1 MNSEKLYPNI
11 KSPSFLRRLFSLRRS
26 NVQTFERLNASSFNV
41 TPNLASDDHW
51 QTISG
56 RKHDRSW
63 SEIQELY
70 TDALTAWRKNPMAWR
85 VINTTVN
92 YVVGTGISFTS
103 IDAALDSLIKAFW
116 THRKNRMD
124 LRLMPMVEELSRSG
138 DLFVLLF
145 RNQLDGMSYIRFV
158 TKDQIQ
164 KIETADNDWET
175 ELVYWENPPAGE
187 IQPRRWL
194 SPDHPESSM
203 SEAIMLHYSVNRPI
217 GALMGESDLTTI
229 IPWLLRYSRMLEDRV
244 RLHWA
249 ARAFLYLVTVPSN
262 KVESKSTQYGSAPE
276 SGSIVVK
283 DESETWETVSPNLRG
298 ADTGFDM
305 KAVRNMID
313 AGSGFPPH
321 WRGEGGE
328 VNVATAEAMQAP
340 PEKFLIKRQ
349 EYFVWCLEDILYQ
362 AFLRA
367 KEIGFYSTA
376 SSGARCGAQ
385 PATVE
390 TNYSVLFKP
399 EAPDVTLRDNAQLA
413 TGAST
418 LATGFATLQN
428 TLLGKSSTLHRI
440 ATDLMLKFA
449 GETVDDEVLNKI
461 ISEAKSDPIQ
471 PMFIPSGPGSG
482 PGQSNNSQP
491 YNHLET
497 DIAP

>member
-1 MNSEKLYPNI
+1 MKRLSLLE
-11 KSPSFLRRLFSLRRS
+11 RLFGSRS
-26 NVQTFERLNASSFNV
+26 RFDIS
-41 TPNLASDDHW
+41 PNLSTDDHW

-92 YVVGTGISFTS
+92 YVVGTGIHFTS
-103 IDAALDSLIKAFW
+103 PDTVMDKFIHDFW
-116 THRKNRMD
+116 NHRKNQMD
-124 LRLMPMVEELSRSG
+124 LRLMPMVEEISRAG

-145 RNQLDGMSYIRFV
+145 RNMVDGMSYIRFV
-158 TKDQIQ
+158 TKDQIL
-164 KIETADNDWET
+164 KIETAANDWET
-175 ELVYWENPPAGE
+175 ELVYYEVPPAGE
-187 IQPRRWL
+187 FQPRRWL
-194 SPDHPESSM
+194 SPEHPEAGM
-203 SEAIMLHYSVNRPI
+203 QDAVMLHYSVNKPI

-262 KVESKSTQYGSAPE
+262 KVESKSVQYGSVPE

-283 DESETWETVSPNLRG
+283 DESEQWETITPSLRG
-298 ADTGFDM
+298 ADASHDM
-305 KAVRNMID
+305 KAVRQLID

-349 EYFVWCLEDILYQ
+349 EYFVWMLEDILYQ

-367 KEIGFYSTA
+367 VEI
-376 SSGARCGAQ
+376 GAQ
-385 PATVE
+385 PAITTTEYKDIFTPDV
-390 TNYSVLFKP
+390 
-399 EAPDVTLRDNAQLA
+399 PDVTLRDNDQLA
-413 TGAST
+413 SGAGKIAIAFS
-418 LATGFATLQN
+418 TLQN
-428 TLLGKSSTLHRI
+428 TILGKSDTLNRI
-440 ATDLMLKFA
+440 AAELTLKFA
-449 GETVDDEVLNKI
+449 GEPQEDQVLDQI
-461 ISEAKSDPIQ
+461 ISEAKANPILPVMYPGQQ
-471 PMFIPSGPGSG
+471 PNAPAVNQTSPASPSAGPSG
-482 PGQSNNSQP
+482 NK
-491 YNHLET
+491 
-497 DIAP
+497 

>member
-1 MNSEKLYPNI
+1 MKINFLSKLFARAETGANS
-11 KSPSFLRRLFSLRRS
+11 FS
-26 NVQTFERLNASSFNV
+26 V
-41 TPNLASDDHW
+41 TPNLVTDDHW

-103 IDAALDSLIKAFW
+103 VDAALDSFIKEFW
-116 THRKNRMD
+116 THRKNHMD
-124 LRLMPMVEELSRSG
+124 LRLVPMVEELSRSG

-164 KIETADNDWET
+164 KIETANNDWET

-194 SPDHPESSM
+194 SPDHPEAGM
-203 SEAIMLHYSVNRPI
+203 SDAVMLHYSVNRPI

-298 ADTGFDM
+298 ADAGFDM

-349 EYFVWCLEDILYQ
+349 EYFVWVLEDILYQ

-367 KEIGFYSTA
+367 VEI
-376 SSGARCGAQ
+376 GAQ

-390 TNYSVLFKP
+390 TDYSNLFTC
-399 EAPDVTLRDNAQLA
+399 EAPDVTLRDNDQLA
-413 TGAST
+413 GGANK
-418 LATGFATLQN
+418 LAESFAMLQN
-428 TLLGKSSTLHRI
+428 TLLGKSPTLHRL
-440 ATDLMLKFA
+440 AVDMVLKFA
-449 GETVDDEVLNKI
+449 GEIVEDKILDQI
-461 ISEAKSDPIQ
+461 ISEAKADPIM
-471 PMFIPSGPGSG
+471 PVLL
-482 PGQSNNSQP
+482 PGQEAAQEDEP
-491 YNHLET
+491 AT
-497 DIAP
+497 KPKGQQ

>member
-1 MNSEKLYPNI
+1 VKT
-11 KSPSFLRRLFSLRRS
+11 PSFLARLF
-26 NVQTFERLNASSFNV
+26 TFQKIEQFTV
-41 TPNLASDDHW
+41 TPNLATDDHW

-70 TDALTAWRKNPMAWR
+70 MDALTAWRKNPMAWR

-103 IDAALDSLIKAFW
+103 IDAALDSFIKAFW
-116 THRKNRMD
+116 THRKNQMD
-124 LRLMPMVEELSRSG
+124 LRLVPMVEELSRSG

-145 RNQLDGMSYIRFV
+145 RNQLDGLSYIRFV

-164 KIETADNDWET
+164 KIETAENDWET

-187 IQPRRWL
+187 YQPRRWL
-194 SPDHPESSM
+194 APDHPEAGM
-203 SEAIMLHYSVNRPI
+203 SDAVMLHYSVNRPI

-298 ADTGFDM
+298 ADAGFDM
-305 KAVRNMID
+305 KAVRQLID

-349 EYFVWCLEDILYQ
+349 EYFVWLLEDILYH

-367 KEIGFYSTA
+367 VEI
-376 SSGARCGAQ
+376 GAQ
-385 PATVE
+385 PASTETV
-390 TNYSVLFKP
+390 YSVIFNC

-413 TGAST
+413 GGAKL
-418 LATGFATLQN
+418 LAESFALLQN
-428 TLLGKSSTLHRI
+428 TLLGKSPTLHRL
-440 ATDLMLKFA
+440 ATDMVLKFA
-449 GETVDDEVLNKI
+449 GETVDDKVLDKI
-461 ISEAKSDPIQ
+461 IAEVKADPIL
-471 PMFIPSGPGSG
+471 PVML
-482 PGQSNNSQP
+482 PGQ
-491 YNHLET
+491 E
-497 DIAP
+497 IAQEDKPATKPKDQQ

>member
-1 MNSEKLYPNI
+1 MKT
-11 KSPSFLRRLFSLRRS
+11 SFLTKLFARAEKGA
-26 NVQTFERLNASSFNV
+26 NSFSI
-41 TPNLASDDHW
+41 TPNLATDDHW

-92 YVVGTGISFTS
+92 YVVGTGIHFTS
-103 IDAALDSLIKAFW
+103 PDAGLDKFIHDFW
-116 THRKNRMD
+116 NHRKNQMD
-124 LRLMPMVEELSRSG
+124 LRLVPMVEELSRSG

-145 RNQLDGMSYIRFV
+145 RNLVDGMSYLRFV

-164 KIETADNDWET
+164 KIETAANDWET
-175 ELVYWENPPAGE
+175 ELVYWETPPGGE
-187 IQPRRWL
+187 YQPRKWL
-194 SPDHPESSM
+194 SPDHPEAGM
-203 SEAIMLHYSVNRPI
+203 ADAVMLHYAVNRPI
-217 GALMGESDLTTI
+217 GALMGESDLATI

-262 KVESKSTQYGSAPE
+262 KVEAKSVQYGAAPE

-283 DESETWETVSPNLRG
+283 DESETWETITPSLRG
-298 ADTGFDM
+298 ADAGFDM
-305 KAVRNMID
+305 KAVRQLID

-349 EYFVWCLEDILYQ
+349 EYFVWLLEDILYQ

-367 KEIGFYSTA
+367 VEIGS
-376 SSGARCGAQ
+376 Q
-385 PATVE
+385 PAPTDTEYKNLFTVD
-390 TNYSVLFKP
+390 
-399 EAPDVTLRDNAQLA
+399 APDVTLRDNDQLA
-413 TGAST
+413 GGAGKM
-418 LATGFATLQN
+418 AIAFATLQN
-428 TLLGKSSTLHRI
+428 TILGKSPTLHRI
-440 ATDLMLKFA
+440 ATDLVLKFA
-449 GETVDDEVLNKI
+449 GEPQEDEVLDKI
-461 ISEAKSDPIQ
+461 ISEAKADPIE
-471 PMFIPSGPGSG
+471 PVLY
-482 PGQSNNSQP
+482 PGQEVNPSTNQPSDKKSQGEP
-491 YNHLET
+491 NG
-497 DIAP
+497 PR

>member
-1 MNSEKLYPNI
+1 MTIADYIANLFIRTKPGINSFAI
-11 KSPSFLRRLFSLRRS
+11 
-26 NVQTFERLNASSFNV
+26 
-41 TPNLASDDHW
+41 TPNLATDDHW

-92 YVVGTGISFTS
+92 YVIGTGIHFSS
-103 IDAALDSLIKAFW
+103 QDAAFDTFIHDFW
-116 THRKNRMD
+116 VHRKNMME
-124 LRLMPMVEELSRSG
+124 LRQAPMVEELSRSG

-145 RNQLDGMSYIRFV
+145 RNSFDGMSYIRFV

-164 KIETADNDWET
+164 KIETAVNDWET
-175 ELVYWENPPAGE
+175 ELVYWESPPAGE
-187 IQPRRWL
+187 YQPRKWL
-194 SPDHPESSM
+194 SPDHPDAGM
-203 SEAIMLHYSVNRPI
+203 TDAVMLHYSVNKPI

-262 KVESKSTQYGSAPE
+262 KVEAKSKQYGEAPE
-276 SGSIVVK
+276 SGAIVVM
-283 DESETWETVSPNLRG
+283 DETEEWKTIAPSLRG
-298 ADTGFDM
+298 ADASHDM

-349 EYFVWCLEDILYQ
+349 EYFVWVLEDILYQ

-367 KEIGFYSTA
+367 VEIGTQTPPVFVEYKDLF
-376 SSGARCGAQ
+376 
-385 PATVE
+385 TVD
-390 TNYSVLFKP
+390 
-399 EAPDVTLRDNAQLA
+399 APDVTLRDNDQLSS
-413 TGAST
+413 GASKM
-418 LATGFATLQN
+418 AEAISILQN
-428 TLLGKSSTLHRI
+428 TILGKSPTLHRI
-440 ATDLMLKFA
+440 AVDLVLQFA
-449 GETVDDEVLNKI
+449 GEPQEGDVLDKI
-461 ISEAKSDPIQ
+461 ISEAKADPIL
-471 PMFIPSGPGSG
+471 PVIMPGLEQAAPET
-482 PGQSNNSQP
+482 PGQGP
-491 YNHLET
+491 DNHT
-497 DIAP
+497 P